1 MRFWLGL
8 LLALWCGPALAQTS
22 VTSVGSA
29 NPGHA
34 VPSCVSANASGSS
47 LVCTAHNL
55 YGFYC
60 GGIAGSA
67 AGYCVAIDA
76 TSVPSNGASITAID
90 FCYFDTTPKGC
101 SLGRQPGPPRY
112 YTNGVI
118 LLITSATTPFT
129 YTTGTDTGGLS
140 VDAK

>member
-1 MRFWLGL
+1 MRFWLGVLIAL
-8 LLALWCGPALAQTS
+8 LPSAALAQSS
-22 VTSVGSA
+22 VTSAATA
-29 NPGHA
+29 NPG
-34 VPSCVSANASGSS
+34 VTPPTCVSANASGSS
-47 LVCTAHNL
+47 LVCSAHNL